1 MSPCPKSCSA
11 PISPKI
17 VRLSIFEVTWNE
29 IRVGKFALIVP
40 VITSTR
46 WALRRQDHVDAGGAG
61 HLGQAL
67 DRALDLLAGH
77 HHQVRHLVDDHH
89 DVRQRL
95 RSITSSVYD
104 SSPVD
109 LSKPVSTVCV
119 MTSPFALASD
129 TRALKPSMLRTP
141 SFAIFL

>member
-1 MSPCPKSCSA
+1 MWSMSPWPKSCSA
-11 PISPKI
+11 PISPRI

-46 WALRRQDHVDAGGAG
+46 RALRRQDHVDAGGAG

-77 HHQVRHLVDDHH
+77 HHQVGHLVDDHH
-89 DVRQRL
+89 DVGQ
-95 RSITSSVYD
+95 
-104 SSPVD
+104 
-109 LSKPVSTVCV
+109 
-119 MTSPFALASD
+119 
-129 TRALKPSMLRTP
+129 
-141 SFAIFL
+141 